1 MIRGKTFIA
10 LIIALVVLV
19 GAILAVNLLTPEE
32 TVEDTTVTLFS
43 METSEASQI
52 SWTYD
57 GETMHFMKLSDTWL
71 YADDSSFP
79 LDSSYIDAML
89 ETLSQVTATRKLEN
103 VGNLSEYGLDDPVC
117 VINLQTDEKV
127 EFAIGNLSAIGD
139 SRYLSVGDGNVYLVD
154 AAILNSFEYTLYDV
168 VAKEELPAMTDV
180 TRIQVVRQDNQLDI
194 QYLENS
200 GLTYS
205 NEFVW
210 FLNQNGSYRALDEE
224 LTEELLAG
232 ITELSWHTCITHNA
246 DASALEM
253 YGLTDPAVTV
263 SIDYLDENGEGAVFG
278 LELGNVSGDYC
289 YAKLTGSN
297 MVYKIEGA
305 LRETLMYSTYHD
317 LQPNDVLLMDWD
329 VVTGVDVI
337 LDGVTYEI
345 RQTEEGDNTVM
356 MLDGTE
362 AEITTIRN
370 ILDSMDSAGFADG
383 AAPEQS
389 MTIGFKFYRDA
400 ETFQE
405 VELVFY
411 PFDSANCLASLNGEA
426 RFYVSRERVTSL
438 VQAASAIVGA

>member
-1 MIRGKTFIA
+1 MIRGKTFIC
-10 LIIALVVLV
+10 LIVVLVVLV

-32 TVEDTTVTLFS
+32 TVEDTTITLFS
-43 METSEASQI
+43 MEPSEAAQI

-71 YADDSSFP
+71 YAEDSSFP
-79 LDSSYIDAML
+79 LDSSYINAML

-117 VINLQTDEKV
+117 VINLQTDEEV

-139 SRYLSVGDGNVYLVD
+139 SRYLSMGDGNVYLVD
-154 AAILNSFEYTLYDV
+154 GAILNNFSYTLYDV
-168 VAKEELPAMTDV
+168 VAKESLPTMTDV
-180 TRIQVVRQDNQLDI
+180 TRIQVVSQENQLDI

-205 NEFVW
+205 TEFVW
-210 FLNQNGSYRALDEE
+210 FLNQDGSYRALDED

-232 ITELSWHTCITHNA
+232 ITELSWHSCINHNA

-253 YGLTDPAVTV
+253 YGLADPAVTV
-263 SIDYLDENGEGAVFG
+263 SIDYLDENGEEAVFG
-278 LELGNVSGDYC
+278 LELGNVSGNYC
-289 YAKLTGSN
+289 YAKLTGSG
-297 MVYKIEGA
+297 MVYKIEEA
-305 LRETLMYSTYHD
+305 LRETLLYSTYYD
-317 LQPNDVLLMDWD
+317 LRPDDVLLMDWD
-329 VVTGVDVI
+329 AVTGMDVI

-345 RQTEEGDNTVM
+345 RQAGEGDDTVM

-362 AEITTIRN
+362 TEITTISN
-370 ILDSMDSAGFADG
+370 MLDSMGSAGFADG
-383 AAPEQS
+383 AAPEQN

-400 ETFQE
+400 ETFQV
-405 VELVFY
+405 VELMFY
-411 PFDSANCLASLNGEA
+411 PNDSTNCLASLNGEA
-426 RFYVSRERVTSL
+426 KFYVSREQVSSL